1 MIQRG
6 LYSSRGC
13 FRFPVV
19 NIIVTSQQTQ
29 RSYARGAQ
37 ELSVTQEGQGR
48 GVCSQLRLRLRLSSG
63 TRGLFD
69 IDLETQ
75 EFVICRF
82 ATS

>member
-48 GVCSQLRLRLRLSSG
+48 GVCSQLRLRLRLRLRDMMEKQLFHFVSS
-63 TRGLFD
+63 D
-69 IDLETQ
+69 A
-75 EFVICRF
+75 V
-82 ATS
+82 